1 MSGYLQVGHACFCKV
16 LHGSEN
22 LWWENKYVWSLF
34 LNFKRSPNTFD
45 IDCSISMVIEWSN
58 DMGGEKY
65 TKIVLLC
72 SPNHIN
78 VGSRELPRPTLIKL
92 ISVVHPIAN
101 LWHLGPLHT
110 WDWEPVTITLQAL
123 SLVERTE
130 PVQVCFTLNLRDR
143 RSMWMQDGCKSTWMP
158 IWHRTDHASWS
169 LGLFS
174 TTTSWK

>member
-1 MSGYLQVGHACFCKV
+1 M
-16 LHGSEN
+16 
-22 LWWENKYVWSLF
+22 WSLF

-101 LWHLGPLHT
+101 L
-110 WDWEPVTITLQAL
+110 
-123 SLVERTE
+123 
-130 PVQVCFTLNLRDR
+130 
-143 RSMWMQDGCKSTWMP
+143 
-158 IWHRTDHASWS
+158 
-169 LGLFS
+169 
-174 TTTSWK
+174 